1 MPDREPG
8 TRPKLS
14 GVPPRLSRARRRKR
28 ARRSQRL
35 VGALAAL
42 LAVSLTLV
50 VVINS
55 AGHEQ
60 GYLRTHHVVG
70 ATGPSEPQPRR
81 GPGRR
86 SIIAREVRTDRR
98 ILAYTGYIRTGVP
111 RRRDIALTF
120 DDGPGPFTP
129 RILAVLEHLHAK
141 ATFFEIGRQV
151 RADPHITARLARA
164 GMAIGDHT
172 QDHPPLA
179 ELSPNEQAAEIDEA
193 ARAIAAAGAPK
204 PLLFRPPY
212 GSFDSATLALLR
224 ARDMLMAFWTV
235 DTSDYAQPGVQ
246 RIIYTALSGA
256 RPGAIILFHDGGGNR
271 SQTLAAL
278 PRIIERLH
286 QRGYRLVSIPE
297 LLEDDPP
304 PAGQSSPQ
312 PIAGD

>member
-1 MPDREPG
+1 
-8 TRPKLS
+8 
-14 GVPPRLSRARRRKR
+14 
-28 ARRSQRL
+28 
-35 VGALAAL
+35 
-42 LAVSLTLV
+42 
-50 VVINS
+50 VVIDS

-60 GYLRTHHVVG
+60 SHLRTHLVVG
-70 ATGPSEPQPRR
+70 ATGPTDPQSKR
-81 GPGRR
+81 GAGHR
-86 SIIAREVRTDRR
+86 SIIAQEVRTDRR
-98 ILAYTGYIRTGVP
+98 ILTYTSYIRTGVP

-129 RILAVLEHLHAK
+129 RILAVLEHLHAM
-141 ATFFEIGRQV
+141 ATFFEIGGQV

-164 GMAIGDHT
+164 GMVIGDHT

-179 ELSPNEQAAEIDEA
+179 LLSTNQQAAEIDEA
-193 ARAIAAAGAPK
+193 ARAIKAAGAPR

-224 ARDMLMAFWTV
+224 GRDMLMAFWTV
-235 DTSDYAQPGVQ
+235 DTSDYAQPGVK
-246 RIIYTALSGA
+246 RIIYTALSGV

-286 QRGYRLVSIPE
+286 QRGYRLVTIPK

-304 PAGQSSPQ
+304 PATQSSPQ
-312 PIAGD
+312 TLAGD